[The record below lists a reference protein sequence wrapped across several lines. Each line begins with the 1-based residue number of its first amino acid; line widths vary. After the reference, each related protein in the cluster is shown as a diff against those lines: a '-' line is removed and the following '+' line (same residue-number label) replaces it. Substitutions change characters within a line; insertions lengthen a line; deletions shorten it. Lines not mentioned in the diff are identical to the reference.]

1 MMTKLPQCHRNIIN
15 YCPTMNKVIF
25 MFKVPTF
32 FSQLWALKCLL
43 RNLWLKTAC
52 SYFSLLW
59 FLHQQFC
66 VSAILCHIQVICM
79 IFFFFSNFL
88 CLFLLRGPGG
98 RELWAAVHLAP
109 WDQSLSREQ
118 CCLETGP
125 EETRR
130 WVEGCSSV
138 LSGPSKEQSPE
149 HFDPSEPDVDI
160 MTALSV
166 IDQHTHTHTLILCSH
181 MDSMVCRVKQ

>member
-79 IFFFFSNFL
+79 IFFFFLIFFVCSSSEDLGAENSEQL
-88 CLFLLRGPGG
+88 YTSPPEIKAWAESSAVWKQDQKRRGDEWRG
-98 RELWAAVHLAP
+98 AP
-109 WDQSLSREQ
+109 AFCQAPARSRVQNILIHQSLMWILWLP
-118 CCLETGP
+118 CL
-125 EETRR
+125 
-130 WVEGCSSV
+130 S
-138 LSGPSKEQSPE
+138 
-149 HFDPSEPDVDI
+149 
-160 MTALSV
+160 
-166 IDQHTHTHTLILCSH
+166 
-181 MDSMVCRVKQ
+181 